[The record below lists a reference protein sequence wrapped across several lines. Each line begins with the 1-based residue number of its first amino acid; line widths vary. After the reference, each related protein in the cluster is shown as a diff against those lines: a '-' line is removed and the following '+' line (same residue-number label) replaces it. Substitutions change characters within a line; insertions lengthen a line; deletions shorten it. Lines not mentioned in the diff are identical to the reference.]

1 MAIYN
6 PEKRF
11 GTFNQLVTNSR
22 KWENFNTDGASTGQG
37 TVNQPN
43 LMSKGHYRAS
53 KTSNKSR
60 TITGFTEKQWRD
72 PSNYARSFVQV
83 EYPPSGEVTFV
94 DPQGR
99 LRRRESGLFT
109 HSPALNY
116 GPYMSSSLQVQSNF
130 NTDNRC
136 NTEALLKLKDMKVNF
151 GEALAESRSTL
162 NLLADSASTAL
173 RALLQ
178 ARRGNWAGV
187 HKTLGLRGKPLVNG
201 KWSSSKWLE
210 YQFGWMPLLSDVYG
224 ASELFKEG
232 LRKKAQLFSVV
243 RTITENGDIRPT
255 NGGHD
260 SSGSTQR
267 KTRVKLYARVSDQDI
282 QNLTSLGLMD
292 PLQVG
297 WALVPFS
304 FAVDWFFPVGN
315 FLEALGATRGLTFV
329 GGFRSW
335 RVTGNMTHHWRP
347 IYLGYGGAGQY
358 TAHVEIHGI
367 RRVRLYSF
375 PTPIPYFK
383 SPFSTSHVVSA
394 AALIRQQF
402 R

>member
-1 MAIYN
+1 MAIYTS
-6 PEKRF
+6 ERRF
-11 GTFNQLVTNSR
+11 GTNNLTVVNSR
-22 KWENFNTDGASTGQG
+22 DWENFNVDGTSTGKG
-37 TVNQPN
+37 VITQPN
-43 LMSKGHYRAS
+43 LISKGHYRAS

-60 TITGFTEKQWRD
+60 SISGFTEKQWRD
-72 PSNYARSFVQV
+72 PSNYARSIVQV

-94 DPQGR
+94 DNLGR

-109 HSPALNY
+109 HAPALNF
-116 GPYMSSSLQVQSNF
+116 GPYMSSSLQVQSSF

-151 GEALAESRSTL
+151 GEALAESRSTV

-178 ARRGNWAGV
+178 ARKGNWRGV
-187 HKTLGLRGKPLVNG
+187 HKTLGLKGKPLVNG
-201 KWSSSKWLE
+201 SWSSSKWLE

-243 RTITENGDIRPT
+243 RTITENGDIVST
-255 NGGHD
+255 NGGMNP
-260 SSGSTQR
+260 SGETQR
-267 KTRVKLYARVSDQDI
+267 KTRVKLYARVADQDI
-282 QNLTSLGLMD
+282 QNLTSLGLLD
-292 PLQVG
+292 PLQVA
-297 WALVPFS
+297 WAVVPWS
-304 FAVDWFFPVGN
+304 FAIDWFLPVGN

-335 RVTGNMTHHWRP
+335 RVTGKVTHQWRP
-347 IYLGYGGAGQY
+347 IYLGYGGTGSYEVHA
-358 TAHVEIHGI
+358 EFHGI

-375 PTPIPYFK
+375 PSPIPYFK
-383 SPFSTSHVVSA
+383 SPFSTSHAVSA